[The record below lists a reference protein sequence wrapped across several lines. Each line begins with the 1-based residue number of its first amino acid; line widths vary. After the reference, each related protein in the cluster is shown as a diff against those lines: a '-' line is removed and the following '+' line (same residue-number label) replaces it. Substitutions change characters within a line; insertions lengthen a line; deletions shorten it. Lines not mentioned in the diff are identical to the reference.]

1 MAIEKIFVGNDAT
14 LITAL
19 LTEYGVPKYFTEV
32 TRYGGVITC
41 TIEGGRSIGFDIS
54 REKLYINNAE
64 YAGRANTSDHL
75 KYIYVCENAIC
86 IAYEEDIF
94 SVVITKDNEGKTVFI
109 WTDKLA
115 GVDENSNRYVFTY
128 NAASTYIMRSHQTY
142 TKHNLTSM
150 CPMVVGDTDN
160 YTPNVYAVMYSQVYG
175 NYTIQL
181 GGVNYLTN
189 GIWCIKDSS
198 SE

>member
-1 MAIEKIFVGNDAT
+1 MAIRKFFVHNSAP
-14 LITAL
+14 LIAAL
-19 LTEYGVPKYFTEV
+19 LKEYCVPKYFTEV
-32 TRYGGVITC
+32 TENNEIVTC
-41 TIEGGRSIGFDIS
+41 TIEGGRTIGFDTS
-54 REKLYINNAE
+54 REWLNINNI
-64 YAGRANTSDHL
+64 GHVRRDNTSDML
-75 KYIYVCENAIC
+75 KYIYVCENAVC

-115 GVDENSNRYVFTY
+115 GVDMNSNRYVFTY
-128 NAASTYIMRSHQTY
+128 NAASTYIMRSHQTF

-150 CPMVVGDTDN
+150 CPIVVGDTDN

-181 GGVNYLTN
+181 GGVNYFTN

-198 SE
+198 SG